1 MWFKVDFEG
10 VSKSMK
16 KTRGFEVDFRVF
28 LKSHKKLLWFK
39 VDFEGFS
46 KSMKN
51 PGVRGGYSSFPKKS

>member
-16 KTRGFEVDFRVF
+16 KPGVRGGFSNF

-39 VDFEGFS
+39 VDFEGF
-46 KSMKN
+46 
-51 PGVRGGYSSFPKKS
+51 F